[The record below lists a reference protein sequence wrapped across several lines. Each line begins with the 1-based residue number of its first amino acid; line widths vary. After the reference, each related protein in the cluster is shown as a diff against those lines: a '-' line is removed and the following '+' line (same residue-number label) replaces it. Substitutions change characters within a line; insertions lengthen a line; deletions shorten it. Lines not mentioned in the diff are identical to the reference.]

1 MLNNIKN
8 GPFNPSKSHVVHKIT
23 LICAHLRPSFCTYRH
38 VSPNSLKKTKV
49 PSLALEDS
57 LVSQRGR
64 FHEVLKATSQNQT
77 NWPLK
82 CEPSEVGNDSFM
94 FCAYNDYLHIT
105 AKTLPSY
112 RIKDDSDI
120 ASSTCRNPRY
130 CSLIF
135 VVRTDKGRT
144 INSAS
149 TTCKIGN
156 SVCKFYFLQ
165 TELQTELQTIIYIT
179 TCVSR

>member
-1 MLNNIKN
+1 MHLSGK
-8 GPFNPSKSHVVHKIT
+8 V
-23 LICAHLRPSFCTYRH
+23 CAHLRPSFCTYRH

-112 RIKDDSDI
+112 RIKDDSNS
-120 ASSTCRNPRY
+120 ASSTCRTPSY
-130 CSLIF
+130 CSSIF

-149 TTCKIGN
+149 TTCKIGK
-156 SVCKFYFLQ
+156 SVCKYCFSANGLQ
-165 TELQTELQTIIYIT
+165 TELQTEMDIAI
-179 TCVSR
+179 CVPILS

>member
-1 MLNNIKN
+1 
-8 GPFNPSKSHVVHKIT
+8 
-23 LICAHLRPSFCTYRH
+23 
-38 VSPNSLKKTKV
+38 
-49 PSLALEDS
+49 
-57 LVSQRGR
+57 
-64 FHEVLKATSQNQT
+64 
-77 NWPLK
+77 
-82 CEPSEVGNDSFM
+82 M

-112 RIKDDSDI
+112 RIKDGSDI

-149 TTCKIGN
+149 GICQIGN
-156 SVCKFYFLQ
+156 SVCKFYFSANRTANGIANRDGYNYLCTNTVVYDILFADFYFQ
-165 TELQTELQTIIYIT
+165 SIIQLFNDSLPFT
-179 TCVSR
+179 APFC